1 MEEKLLVTSSPH
13 IRSNDTTRS
22 IMLSVLIALA
32 PASIY
37 SVVIFGFRAMMIIII
52 GTLSSVGA
60 EALYNVMI
68 KHKQTV
74 SDLSAAVSGLLLSL
88 TLPPTVPLWLP
99 VIGALFAMIIVKGL
113 FGGLGQN
120 FMNPALAA
128 RCFLF
133 ISWPQH
139 MAVWL
144 KPFEYSTVPLFSNVD
159 TQAIITSVTPLKAL
173 KDMTFNYSGLADLF
187 WGNIGGCIGETSA
200 VLLLLGGLCL
210 LIRKVIN
217 WRIPVFYIGVM
228 AVLCYLFPTSGLPVQ
243 YMLAQLLSG
252 GLLIGSIFRATD
264 SATAPVT
271 RMGQIIYAIGC
282 ALLTFVMRRF
292 SGYPEGV
299 SFAILIMNAFTWLI
313 DKKTKP
319 RRFGKGG
326 AFYVKRAK
334 EEHVAEPSA
343 APVVDAEE

>member
-37 SVVIFGFRAMMIIII
+37 SVVIFGFRAMIIIII

-120 FMNPALAA
+120 FMNPAL
-128 RCFLF
+128 
-133 ISWPQH
+133 S
-139 MAVWL
+139 
-144 KPFEYSTVPLFSNVD
+144 
-159 TQAIITSVTPLKAL
+159 
-173 KDMTFNYSGLADLF
+173 
-187 WGNIGGCIGETSA
+187 
-200 VLLLLGGLCL
+200 
-210 LIRKVIN
+210 LIHI
-217 WRIPVFYIGVM
+217 
-228 AVLCYLFPTSGLPVQ
+228 
-243 YMLAQLLSG
+243 
-252 GLLIGSIFRATD
+252 
-264 SATAPVT
+264 
-271 RMGQIIYAIGC
+271 
-282 ALLTFVMRRF
+282 
-292 SGYPEGV
+292 
-299 SFAILIMNAFTWLI
+299 
-313 DKKTKP
+313 
-319 RRFGKGG
+319 
-326 AFYVKRAK
+326 
-334 EEHVAEPSA
+334 
-343 APVVDAEE
+343 

>member
-1 MEEKLLVTSSPH
+1 
-13 IRSNDTTRS
+13 
-22 IMLSVLIALA
+22 
-32 PASIY
+32 
-37 SVVIFGFRAMMIIII
+37 
-52 GTLSSVGA
+52 
-60 EALYNVMI
+60 
-68 KHKQTV
+68 
-74 SDLSAAVSGLLLSL
+74 
-88 TLPPTVPLWLP
+88 
-99 VIGALFAMIIVKGL
+99 MIIVKGL

-200 VLLLLGGLCL
+200 ILLLLGGLYL

-243 YMLAQLLSG
+243 YMARAAALRRSAARRNFYGDRLCDCACDAYGTDYIRNRLRAAHLCHAQV
-252 GLLIGSIFRATD
+252 FRV
-264 SATAPVT
+264 S
-271 RMGQIIYAIGC
+271 R
-282 ALLTFVMRRF
+282 RRF
-292 SGYPEGV
+292 LRHPYHERLHL
-299 SFAILIMNAFTWLI
+299 A
-313 DKKTKP
+313 D
-319 RRFGKGG
+319 R
-326 AFYVKRAK
+326 
-334 EEHVAEPSA
+334 
-343 APVVDAEE
+343 